1 MQNVSLTLI
10 QTFFAVAQTGSYSAA
25 ARALSMSYQSV
36 TNHVR
41 RLELLLG
48 ETLVQSDQGGKS
60 ITLTARGHHLHT
72 LLQPE
77 IEPLLTRLNLI
88 LDTERPVIRLGL
100 PQAVFFY
107 LLPDI
112 LRAFQALHPQVE
124 VQAFERDTGLVTMLQ
139 NGSLDVCIT
148 DRFFGDAVVPQH
160 LICKASLALVYPS
173 AWGAPPLAAE
183 VAAWALS
190 RPLIAY
196 EPGQHLRTL
205 TLDYLRHEGQTPRI
219 AVSTSGSS
227 SVKRC
232 VQAGLGF
239 AIMPSWCVEGQED
252 GLTVLNLS
260 DTLPQVPLY
269 FGEADFLKANPYV
282 QTLRRL
288 CTEMIALRLSVRND
302 SA

>member
-1 MQNVSLTLI
+1 
-10 QTFFAVAQTGSYSAA
+10 
-25 ARALSMSYQSV
+25 
-36 TNHVR
+36 
-41 RLELLLG
+41 
-48 ETLVQSDQGGKS
+48 
-60 ITLTARGHHLHT
+60 
-72 LLQPE
+72 
-77 IEPLLTRLNLI
+77 
-88 LDTERPVIRLGL
+88 
-100 PQAVFFY
+100 
-107 LLPDI
+107 
-112 LRAFQALHPQVE
+112 
-124 VQAFERDTGLVTMLQ
+124 
-139 NGSLDVCIT
+139 
-148 DRFFGDAVVPQH
+148 
-160 LICKASLALVYPS
+160 
-173 AWGAPPLAAE
+173 
-183 VAAWALS
+183 
-190 RPLIAY
+190 LIAY

>member
-10 QTFFAVAQTGSYSAA
+10 QTFFSVAQAGSYSAA

-60 ITLTARGHHLHT
+60 ITLTARGHHLHA

-77 IEPLLTRLNLI
+77 IEPLLSRLNLI

-107 LLPDI
+107 LLPEI
-112 LRAFQALHPQVE
+112 LQAFQALHPQVE
-124 VQAFERDTGLVTMLQ
+124 IQAFERDTGLVTMLQ
-139 NGSLDVCIT
+139 DGTLDVCIT

-173 AWGAPPLAAE
+173 NWGAPPLAAE
-183 VAAWALS
+183 VPLWALP
-190 RPLIAY
+190 RPLIAF

-205 TLDYLRHEGQTPRI
+205 ALDFLHHEGQLPRI

-239 AIMPSWCVEGQED
+239 AIMPSWCVSAHDD
-252 GLTVLNLS
+252 GLTVLDLRDS
-260 DTLPQVPLY
+260 LPQVPLY
-269 FGEADFLKANPYV
+269 FGEADFLKTNPYV

-288 CTEMIALRLSVRND
+288 CMEMIALRLSFSD
-302 SA
+302 AGL

>member
-10 QTFFAVAQTGSYSAA
+10 QTFFAVAQAGSYSAA

-41 RLELLLG
+41 RLELLIG

-60 ITLTARGHHLHT
+60 ITLTTRGHHLQA
-72 LLQPE
+72 LLKPE
-77 IEPLLTRLNLI
+77 IEPLLARLSLI

-107 LLPDI
+107 LMPEI
-112 LRAFQALHPQVE
+112 FRAFQVLHPQVE
-124 VQAFERDTGLVTMLQ
+124 IQAFERDTGLVMMLQ
-139 NGSLDVCIT
+139 DGSLDVCIT
-148 DRFFGDAVVPQH
+148 DRFFGDAGVPQH
-160 LICKASLALVYPS
+160 LICKSSLALVYPRS
-173 AWGAPPLAAE
+173 WGAPPPTAE
-183 VAAWALS
+183 VPMWALS

-205 TLDYLRHEGQTPRI
+205 ALDYLRHEGQLPRI

-239 AIMPSWCVEGQED
+239 AIIPSWCVDAKED
-252 GLTVLNLS
+252 GLTVLNLQDS
-260 DTLPQVPLY
+260 LLPVPIY
-269 FGEADFLKANPYV
+269 FGEADFLKTNPYV

-288 CTEMIALRLSVRND
+288 CTEMIAQRLAPGDV
-302 SA
+302 